1 MLDAILL
8 QIIISLILLWHR
20 SCFSKKTTYVGTL
33 RKNKSDIPPEF
44 QANKRRPVGST
55 LFGFEKDT
63 TLVSYV
69 PKKSKS
75 VLLVSTMHHDDKID
89 EQTGKPDIILYYNHT
104 KGAVDTVD
112 QICHTYSVQRK
123 TKRWPFAYFMNL
135 INLCGLIS
143 YITYISRN
151 PQWCQELSHKRRQF
165 LEDLGLDLVKP
176 LMERRGVSFVGLA
189 KPIQQAMFVCGIA
202 TAATT
207 TKMSKVQQNLRE
219 RDATDALLIESLLGS
234 AQSVKKPLVLTILP
248 KLKKSNVD
256 LHASYRN
263 YMWFSRNL
271 RHLQEMQKTV
281 GLWLNKNE
289 TI

>member
-1 MLDAILL
+1 
-8 QIIISLILLWHR
+8 
-20 SCFSKKTTYVGTL
+20 
-33 RKNKSDIPPEF
+33 
-44 QANKRRPVGST
+44 
-55 LFGFEKDT
+55 
-63 TLVSYV
+63 
-69 PKKSKS
+69 
-75 VLLVSTMHHDDKID
+75 
-89 EQTGKPDIILYYNHT
+89 
-104 KGAVDTVD
+104 
-112 QICHTYSVQRK
+112 
-123 TKRWPFAYFMNL
+123 MNL
-135 INLCGLIS
+135 INLGGLNS

-151 PQWCQELSHKRRQF
+151 PQWCQGLSHKRRQF
-165 LEDLGLDLVKP
+165 LEDLGLDFVKP

-202 TAATT
+202 PAAILLIT

-234 AQSVKKPLVLTILP
+234 AQSAKKPFVLTILP

-271 RHLQEMQKTV
+271 RLLQEIQQTV